1 MSDMGNELGLLVGAL
16 LATMK
21 CHDTASEL
29 NTALL
34 WLGRSCSHDIY
45 IKESSFTYLE
55 LRQS

>member
-1 MSDMGNELGLLVGAL
+1 MSDMGNELGLLDGAFMP
-16 LATMK
+16 TMK
-21 CHDTASEL
+21 CHDGASEL

-55 LRQS
+55 LRQT